1 MLVLRGGEGSR
12 DGPGEDSGDMA
23 EPNELAFI
31 KLADAYC
38 QEGLSAD
45 AIRLC
50 RDGLKAHPNSV
61 RGRVSLVR
69 ALLSGGMIEEAAVEL
84 SRARAL
90 SPVDSEVLAAARE
103 IEIART
109 TKTDA
114 PGPEQPDP
122 LASQTL
128 ASLYATQGD
137 EARAT
142 EILKTV
148 AGRRRQ
154 AHLDLLLAYRRAVQ
168 APRIGRTDARG

>member
-1 MLVLRGGEGSR
+1 
-12 DGPGEDSGDMA
+12 MA

-61 RGRVSLVR
+61 RGRVVLVR
-69 ALLSGGMIEEAAVEL
+69 ALLSEGLIEEAAVEL

-90 SPVDSEVLAAARE
+90 SPVNSEVLAMARE
-103 IEIART
+103 IEIARA

-114 PGPEQPDP
+114 APSTEPDP
-122 LASQTL
+122 LASPTL
-128 ASLYATQGD
+128 ASLYASQGE

-154 AHLDLLLAYRRAVQ
+154 AHLDLLLAYRRAAQ
-168 APRIGRTDARG
+168 GPRNR